1 MEWSDFKV
9 VLALHRAGSV
19 AGAARELQV
28 DSSTISRRLSALE
41 EAASAKL
48 LIRGG
53 REFSWTSE
61 GKLVIE
67 AAEAME
73 AATACALRAIRAS
86 KVDVEGSVRVSVAPA
101 FVLPLMQ
108 SMMPALRRAHP
119 MLHVQLEGGFLR
131 KDLAKGDADLALR
144 MSRPEE
150 PDLIG
155 RRAFDCGWFVY
166 ASRSYLESHP
176 RPARFEDLSQHAL
189 VLYGDLRV
197 HAPPMRWIESYAQ
210 AAKAISRM
218 DSVETACIAAQAG
231 GGIAVLPAFT
241 GDPTP
246 DLVRVFPDR
255 VSVNT
260 GWVVY
265 HQSLRDTF
273 RVKVV
278 ADALI
283 DFFREHESTFTGLP
297 ASVSPDEQ
305 NARDTT
311 R

>member
-1 MEWSDFKV
+1 MEWNDFRV

-19 AGAARELQV
+19 AGAARALAV
-28 DSSTISRRLSALE
+28 DSSTISRRLAALE
-41 EAASAKL
+41 EAVGAKL
-48 LIRGG
+48 LVRGG
-53 REFSWTSE
+53 REFAWTSE
-61 GKLVIE
+61 GKAAIE

-73 AATACALRAIRAS
+73 TATAGAVRAIRAS

-101 FVLPLMQ
+101 FVQPLMQ
-108 SMMPALRRAHP
+108 QMIPALRRSHP
-119 MLHVQLEGGFLR
+119 SLSVQLEGWFMR
-131 KDLAKGDADLALR
+131 KDLAKGETDIALR
-144 MSRPEE
+144 MSQPDE

-166 ASRSYLESHP
+166 ASRGYLESHGA
-176 RPARFEDLSQHAL
+176 PATFAELNTHAL
-189 VLYGDLRV
+189 VLYGELRV
-197 HAPPMRWIESYAQ
+197 HAPPMRWIEPHA
-210 AAKAISRM
+210 AGAKAISRM

-255 VSVNT
+255 VAVNV

-265 HQSLRDTF
+265 HQSLRDAS

-278 ADALI
+278 ADALL
-283 DFFREHESTFTGLP
+283 DFFREQSTFYSGLP
-297 ASVSPDEQ
+297 ASS
-305 NARDTT
+305 
-311 R
+311 